1 MRLILVF
8 VVLLFGFI
16 SRAHATATFVVT
28 SIVSEGGF
36 TRISYTLSGWSLE
49 DSGLS
54 ACGGTNRNCQV
65 RPELRLVGSQNSGD
79 QWSVTTAL
87 NRPVTFG
94 DILRELNS
102 MGVFMPYSDSY
113 LIESAADLTGGCM
126 VYTTSS
132 GNMGGPAYD
141 LTNCVPLR
149 PPTPPVQCSIS
160 GNATVDHRALSG
172 SELNGAQA
180 STRLNVRCNAS
191 ASISVRAARTN
202 TWGVRLRNDD
212 SLYSVVTINTRDATN
227 GINMSVTNNLDSPL
241 NIISTLVTRG
251 AVAPGPFSG
260 STVITVSPN

>member
-8 VVLLFGFI
+8 VVLLFGFV

-54 ACGGTNRNCQV
+54 ACGGTNRICLV
-65 RPELRLVGSQNSGD
+65 RPEIRLVGSQNSGD

-113 LIESAADLTGGCM
+113 LIESAADLTGG
-126 VYTTSS
+126 VY
-132 GNMGGPAYD
+132 G
-141 LTNCVPLR
+141 
-149 PPTPPVQCSIS
+149 
-160 GNATVDHRALSG
+160 
-172 SELNGAQA
+172 
-180 STRLNVRCNAS
+180 
-191 ASISVRAARTN
+191 
-202 TWGVRLRNDD
+202 
-212 SLYSVVTINTRDATN
+212 LYYGQRQYGWPCI
-227 GINMSVTNNLDSPL
+227 
-241 NIISTLVTRG
+241 
-251 AVAPGPFSG
+251 
-260 STVITVSPN
+260 